1 MKKKA
6 DEENLD
12 IPNDVLGYIANT
24 IKSNIRELEGAL
36 IRIVAFSSLTNKE
49 ISVDLALL
57 ALRDIIANRS
67 SKAITIEYIQELVA
81 NYFNVTVDD
90 LKSARRTKSITYP
103 RQIAMY
109 LCRKN
114 TDNSLPKI
122 GEEFGGRDHTTVIHA
137 YEKISD
143 ALNKDK
149 DPLLKSD
156 IESLSK
162 KLNKK

>member
-1 MKKKA
+1 
-6 DEENLD
+6 
-12 IPNDVLGYIANT
+12 
-24 IKSNIRELEGAL
+24 
-36 IRIVAFSSLTNKE
+36 
-49 ISVDLALL
+49 
-57 ALRDIIANRS
+57 
-67 SKAITIEYIQELVA
+67 
-81 NYFNVTVDD
+81 
-90 LKSARRTKSITYP
+90 
-103 RQIAMY
+103 MY